1 MINIFILNFYIL
13 NFSFYLNKFYYFFN
27 KMEDV
32 FYTDET
38 DKENE
43 KKIFNIEEQNKIE
56 KIKNESFNKGYLS
69 KAAEFHENEY
79 KKGFSEG
86 EKYSLEYGK
95 LLGIIDT
102 INFYENN
109 IFISSKISIKDKN
122 ELEQI
127 SKELEEFK
135 DKLNDSIINSYNQK
149 LNSILN
155 QLINNL
161 K

>member
-1 MINIFILNFYIL
+1 MDDI
-13 NFSFYLNKFYYFFN
+13 
-27 KMEDV
+27 

-69 KAAEFHENEY
+69 KATEFHENEY
-79 KKGFSEG
+79 NNGFLEG
-86 EKYSLEYGK
+86 KKYSLEYGK

-102 INFYENN
+102 INFFENN
-109 IFISSKISIKDKN
+109 IFQSSKISTKDKD

-127 SKELEEFK
+127 SKELEEFQ
-135 DKLNDSIINSYNQK
+135 DKINDSIINSYNQK

>member
-1 MINIFILNFYIL
+1 MDDI
-13 NFSFYLNKFYYFFN
+13 
-27 KMEDV
+27 
-32 FYTDET
+32 FYTEET

-56 KIKNESFNKGYLS
+56 KIKNEAFNKGYLS
-69 KAAEFHENEY
+69 KATEFHENDY
-79 KKGFSEG
+79 NKGFLEG
-86 EKYSLEYGK
+86 KKYSFEYGK

-102 INFYENN
+102 INFFENN
-109 IFISSKISIKDKN
+109 IFQSSKISTKDKN

-127 SKELEEFK
+127 SKELEEFQ
-135 DKLNDSIINSYNQK
+135 DKINDSIINSYNQK
-149 LNSILN
+149 LNSILS

>member
-1 MINIFILNFYIL
+1 MDDI
-13 NFSFYLNKFYYFFN
+13 
-27 KMEDV
+27 
-32 FYTDET
+32 FYTEET

-56 KIKNESFNKGYLS
+56 KIKNEAFNKGYLS
-69 KAAEFHENEY
+69 KANEFHENDY
-79 KKGFSEG
+79 NKGFLEG
-86 EKYSLEYGK
+86 KKYSFEYGK

-102 INFYENN
+102 INFFENN
-109 IFISSKISIKDKN
+109 IFQSSKISTKDKD

-127 SKELEEFK
+127 SKELEEFQ
-135 DKLNDSIINSYNQK
+135 DKINDSIINSYNQK

>member
-1 MINIFILNFYIL
+1 MDDI
-13 NFSFYLNKFYYFFN
+13 
-27 KMEDV
+27 

-56 KIKNESFNKGYLS
+56 KIKNEAFNKGYLS
-69 KAAEFHENEY
+69 KATEFHENDY
-79 KKGFSEG
+79 NKGFLEG
-86 EKYSLEYGK
+86 KKYSFEYGK

-102 INFYENN
+102 INFFENN
-109 IFISSKISIKDKN
+109 IFQSSKISTKDKD

-127 SKELEEFK
+127 SKELEEFQ
-135 DKLNDSIINSYNQK
+135 DKINDSIINSYNQK

>member
-1 MINIFILNFYIL
+1 
-13 NFSFYLNKFYYFFN
+13 
-27 KMEDV
+27 MEDV
-32 FYTDET
+32 FYIDET
-38 DKENE
+38 DEENE

-56 KIKNESFNKGYLS
+56 KIKNEAFNKGYLS
-69 KAAEFHENEY
+69 KATEFHENDY
-79 KKGFSEG
+79 NKGFLEG
-86 EKYSLEYGK
+86 KKYSFEYGK

-102 INFYENN
+102 INFFENN
-109 IFISSKISIKDKN
+109 IFQSSKISTKDKD

-127 SKELEEFK
+127 SKELEEFQ
-135 DKLNDSIINSYNQK
+135 DKINDSIINSYNQK

>member
-1 MINIFILNFYIL
+1 MDNIF
-13 NFSFYLNKFYYFFN
+13 
-27 KMEDV
+27 
-32 FYTDET
+32 YTEET

-56 KIKNESFNKGYLS
+56 KIKNEAFNKGYLS
-69 KAAEFHENEY
+69 KATEFHENDY
-79 KKGFSEG
+79 NKGFLEG
-86 EKYSLEYGK
+86 KKYSFEYGK

-102 INFYENN
+102 INFFENN
-109 IFISSKISIKDKN
+109 IFQSSKISTKDKD

-127 SKELEEFK
+127 SKELEEFQ
-135 DKLNDSIINSYNQK
+135 DKINDSIINSYNQK

>member
-1 MINIFILNFYIL
+1 MDDI
-13 NFSFYLNKFYYFFN
+13 
-27 KMEDV
+27 
-32 FYTDET
+32 FYTEET

-56 KIKNESFNKGYLS
+56 KIKNEAFNKGYLS
-69 KAAEFHENEY
+69 KATEFHENDY
-79 KKGFSEG
+79 NKGFLEG
-86 EKYSLEYGK
+86 KKYSFEYGK

-102 INFYENN
+102 INFFENN
-109 IFISSKISIKDKN
+109 IFQSSKISTKDKD

-127 SKELEEFK
+127 SKELEEFQ
-135 DKLNDSIINSYNQK
+135 DKINDSIINSYNQK

>member
-1 MINIFILNFYIL
+1 MDDI
-13 NFSFYLNKFYYFFN
+13 
-27 KMEDV
+27 
-32 FYTDET
+32 FYTEET

-69 KAAEFHENEY
+69 KATEFHENDY
-79 KKGFSEG
+79 NKGFLEG
-86 EKYSLEYGK
+86 KKYSFEYGK

-102 INFYENN
+102 INFFENN
-109 IFISSKISIKDKN
+109 IFQSSKISTKDKD

-127 SKELEEFK
+127 SKELEEFQ
-135 DKLNDSIINSYNQK
+135 DKINDSIINSYNQK

>member
-1 MINIFILNFYIL
+1 MDDI
-13 NFSFYLNKFYYFFN
+13 
-27 KMEDV
+27 

-69 KAAEFHENEY
+69 KATEFHENEY
-79 KKGFSEG
+79 NKGFLEG
-86 EKYSLEYGK
+86 KKYSLEYGK

-102 INFYENN
+102 INFFENN
-109 IFISSKISIKDKN
+109 IFQSSKISIKDKD

-127 SKELEEFK
+127 SKELEEFQ
-135 DKLNDSIINSYNQK
+135 DKINDSIINSYNQK
-149 LNSILN
+149 LNSILS

>member
-1 MINIFILNFYIL
+1 MDDI
-13 NFSFYLNKFYYFFN
+13 
-27 KMEDV
+27 

-69 KAAEFHENEY
+69 KATEFHENDY
-79 KKGFSEG
+79 NKGFLEG
-86 EKYSLEYGK
+86 KKYSFEYGK

-102 INFYENN
+102 INFFENN
-109 IFISSKISIKDKN
+109 IFQSSKISTKDKD

-127 SKELEEFK
+127 SKELEEFQ
-135 DKLNDSIINSYNQK
+135 DKINDSIINSYNQK
-149 LNSILN
+149 LNSILS

>member
-1 MINIFILNFYIL
+1 
-13 NFSFYLNKFYYFFN
+13 
-27 KMEDV
+27 MEDV

-56 KIKNESFNKGYLS
+56 KIKNEAFNKGYLS
-69 KAAEFHENEY
+69 KATEFHENDY
-79 KKGFSEG
+79 NKGFLEG
-86 EKYSLEYGK
+86 KKYSFEYGK

-102 INFYENN
+102 INFFENN
-109 IFISSKISIKDKN
+109 IFKSSKISTKDKD

-127 SKELEEFK
+127 SKELEEFQ
-135 DKLNDSIINSYNQK
+135 DKINDSIINSYNQK
-149 LNSILN
+149 LNSILS

>member
-1 MINIFILNFYIL
+1 
-13 NFSFYLNKFYYFFN
+13 
-27 KMEDV
+27 MEDV
-32 FYTDET
+32 FYIDET
-38 DKENE
+38 DEENE

-69 KAAEFHENEY
+69 KASEFHENEY
-79 KKGFSEG
+79 NKGFSEG
-86 EKYSLEYGK
+86 ENYSLEYGK

-102 INFYENN
+102 INFFENN
-109 IFISSKISIKDKN
+109 IFKTSKISIKDKN
-122 ELEQI
+122 ELEKI

-135 DKLNDSIINSYNQK
+135 DKLNDSIINSYNQR
-149 LNSILN
+149 LNSILS